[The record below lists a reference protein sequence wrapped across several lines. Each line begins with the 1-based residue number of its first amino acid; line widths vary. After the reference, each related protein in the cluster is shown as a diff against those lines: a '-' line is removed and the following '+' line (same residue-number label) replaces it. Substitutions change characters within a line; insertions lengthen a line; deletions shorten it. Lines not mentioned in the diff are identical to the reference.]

1 MAENITQT
9 TITQAPDYLKP
20 GIEKFLELSTAQAA
34 QPMDTSKF
42 APSVVGLGKLQQ
54 AAQQQAATQ
63 AGLGTLQ
70 FDADRGF
77 VTGIEPGTAGVAGFQ
92 PFLDTAQTTLKG
104 VSPMIE
110 AAGKRIGPDAYKP
123 FETEY
128 QKAVRDATLASFKE
142 QADVRRQALR
152 DQQAQLGVLGA
163 GRAGVQLAEYDR
175 KSDMDRAL
183 LEAQLNQ
190 AGFTQ
195 ANQLAAQAFGQQGQL
210 AGLQSGLANQQ
221 LGFATTQPQLA
232 AGAIGMAQGLGQSD
246 LAYQQAVQDAQQGA
260 NRMAAFEPIERL
272 ARFGQGLTGVGGG
285 LGSVQTQT
293 GPAAP
298 QQSPLAG
305 ALQAGIGAFSLGKLF
320 G

>member
-1 MAENITQT
+1 MAENIQQT
-9 TITQAPDYLKP
+9 TITQAPEYLRP

-42 APSVVGLGKLQQ
+42 APSVVGLGQLQQ
-54 AAQQQAATQ
+54 QAQQQAATQ

-70 FDADRGF
+70 FDPTTGAVSG
-77 VTGIEPGTAGVAGFQ
+77 VTGTGVAGFQ
-92 PFLDTAQTTLKG
+92 PFLTDAQTTLGG
-104 VSPMIE
+104 VSPMIT
-110 AAGKRIGPDAYKP
+110 AAASRTGPTAFQA
-123 FETEY
+123 FESPY
-128 QKAVRDATLASFKE
+128 QTAVRDATLAQFDE
-142 QADVRRQALR
+142 QAKIRQQGIR
-152 DQQAQLGVLGA
+152 DQAAQLGALGA
-163 GRAGVQLAEYDR
+163 GRTGVQLAEYDR

-183 LEAQLNQ
+183 LQAQLNQ

-195 ANQLAAQAFGQQGQL
+195 ANQLAAQAFQQQGAL

-221 LGFATTQPQLA
+221 LGFATAQPQLA
-232 AGAIGMAQGLGQSD
+232 AGAIGMAQGLGQGD
-246 LAYQQAVQDAQQGA
+246 LAFRQAIQDAQAGA

-285 LGSVQTQT
+285 LGSVQTVS

-298 QQSPLAG
+298 TPSPLAG

>member
-1 MAENITQT
+1 MAEQVTQT
-9 TITQAPDYLKP
+9 TITQAPEYLRP

-34 QPMDTSKF
+34 TPLDTSKF
-42 APSVVGLGKLQQ
+42 APSVVGLGALQQ
-54 AAQQQAATQ
+54 QAQQQAATQ

-70 FDADRGF
+70 FDPT
-77 VTGIEPGTAGVAGFQ
+77 TGAVSGVQGTGVAGFQ
-92 PFLDTAQTTLKG
+92 PFLTDAQTTLGG
-104 VSPMIE
+104 VSPMIQ
-110 AAGKRIGPDAYKP
+110 AAATRTGPTAFQA
-123 FETEY
+123 FESPY
-128 QKAVRDATLASFKE
+128 QAAVRDATLAQFDE
-142 QADVRRQALR
+142 QAQARRQGIR
-152 DQQAQLGVLGA
+152 DTAAGMGALGA
-163 GRAGVQLAEYDR
+163 GRTGVQLAEYDR

-183 LEAQLNQ
+183 LQAQLNQ

-195 ANQLAAQAFGQQGQL
+195 ANQLAAQAFGQQAQL

-232 AGAIGMAQGLGQSD
+232 AGAIGMAQGLGQGD
-246 LAYQQAVQDAQQGA
+246 LAFRQAVQDAQQQA
-260 NRMAAFEPIERL
+260 NRMAAFEPLERL

-285 LGSVQTQT
+285 LGSVQTT
-293 GPAAP
+293 MGTPPP

>member
-1 MAENITQT
+1 MAEQVTQT
-9 TITQAPDYLKP
+9 TITQAPEYLRP

-34 QPMDTSKF
+34 QPIDTSKF
-42 APSVVGLGKLQQ
+42 APSVVGLGALQQ
-54 AAQQQAATQ
+54 QAQQQAATQ

-70 FDADRGF
+70 FDPT
-77 VTGIEPGTAGVAGFQ
+77 TGAVSGVQGTGVAGFQ
-92 PFLDTAQTTLKG
+92 PFLTDAQTTLGG
-104 VSPMIE
+104 VSPMIQ
-110 AAGKRIGPDAYKP
+110 AAATRTGPTAFQA
-123 FETEY
+123 FESPY
-128 QKAVRDATLASFKE
+128 QAAVRDATLAQFDE
-142 QADVRRQALR
+142 QAQARRQGIR
-152 DQQAQLGVLGA
+152 DVAAGMGALGA
-163 GRAGVQLAEYDR
+163 GRTGVQLAEYDR

-183 LEAQLNQ
+183 LQAQLNQ

-195 ANQLAAQAFGQQGQL
+195 ANQLAAQAFGQQAQL

-232 AGAIGMAQGLGQSD
+232 AGAIGMAQGLGQGD
-246 LAYQQAVQDAQQGA
+246 LAFRQAVQDAQQQA
-260 NRMAAFEPIERL
+260 NRMAAFEPVERL

-285 LGSVQTQT
+285 LGSVQTT
-293 GPAAP
+293 MGTPPP